1 MYFDNDDDFMRSI
14 SPSNSSKRYDIS
26 PKNIDD
32 DNYRNFSDNELDT
45 TPKTLVEQGS
55 NEKKMCA
62 CSSDNSLS
70 ENQITK
76 NEGVFEKTMDFF
88 QKMVGEKDLYK
99 AISLYE
105 FYMFITLSILIIST
119 QNTFLMLLFVG
130 LLTKQIPERI
140 IKTFLSTRNGELIS
154 LAKRPEGAFDCNMFN
169 AGGPALKSGLISGHT
184 FLISTLAFYSIFKFT
199 DNLKHNANYKQSL
212 FIFLLFLWVGLVAL
226 ARIRLGCHQPHQ
238 TIFGFIMGILWGY
251 LIYLVI
257 ETIKNKSTRVRE
269 DEEKIMNLFI

>member
-1 MYFDNDDDFMRSI
+1 MYFENDDDFMRAI
-14 SPSNSSKRYDIS
+14 SPSNSSKRYDVS

-32 DNYRNFSDNELDT
+32 EYRYLSTEDTSLSPENIINE
-45 TPKTLVEQGS
+45 KVS
-55 NEKKMCA
+55 EKKMCG
-62 CSSDNSLS
+62 CSNDTSLS
-70 ENQITK
+70 ENGE
-76 NEGVFEKTMDFF
+76 NEGIFQKTINFF

-105 FYMFITLSILIIST
+105 FYMLVTLSILIVST

-130 LLTKQIPERI
+130 LLSKQIPERI
-140 IKTFLSTRNGELIS
+140 IKTFLSTKNGKLIS
-154 LAKRPEGAFDCNMFN
+154 LAKPPEGAFDCNMFN
-169 AGGPALKSGLISGHT
+169 SGGPALKSGLISGHT
-184 FLISTLAFYSIFKFT
+184 FLISTIAFYSIFKFT

-212 FIFLLFLWVGLVAL
+212 FIFLLFLWMGLVVL

-238 TIFGFIMGILWGY
+238 TFFGVVIGILWGY

>member
-1 MYFDNDDDFMRSI
+1 MNFKNDDDFMRAI

-32 DNYRNFSDNELDT
+32 EYRYFTEDTSLSPENIINE
-45 TPKTLVEQGS
+45 QS
-55 NEKKMCA
+55 SEKKMCA
-62 CSSDNSLS
+62 CSNDIRSS
-70 ENQITK
+70 ENGT
-76 NEGVFEKTMDFF
+76 NEGIFQKTMDFLK
-88 QKMVGEKDLYK
+88 KMVGEKDLYK

-105 FYMFITLSILIIST
+105 FYMLVTLSILIIST

-130 LLTKQIPERI
+130 LLSKQIPERI
-140 IKTFLSTRNGELIS
+140 IKTFLSTKNGELIS
-154 LAKRPEGAFDCNMFN
+154 LAKRPEGASDCNMFN
-169 AGGPALKSGLISGHT
+169 SGGPALKSGLISGHT

-212 FIFLLFLWVGLVAL
+212 FIFLLFLWMGLVAL

-238 TIFGFIMGILWGY
+238 TIFGFVMGILWGY